1 MSVITVPV
9 ARVFVPLLS
18 NDFRYYG
25 AHGGRGSGK
34 SHFFAGRVV
43 DLVADGE
50 RWVCVR
56 EVQNSIKDSVK
67 TLVEEP
73 GNPDYGAT
81 SGAIVVGDEVWLG
94 TFRGNRIARVK
105 RK

>member
-43 DLVADGE
+43 DLVGLGLWHLYGF
-50 RWVCVR
+50 RKLWV
-56 EVQNSIKDSVK
+56 
-67 TLVEEP
+67 LHLP
-73 GNPDYGAT
+73 
-81 SGAIVVGDEVWLG
+81 
-94 TFRGNRIARVK
+94 
-105 RK
+105 